1 MRARCRQPNRLL
13 ASYCQAHGQRFWLAR
28 SDAIHPG
35 LHRRPVGP
43 LEAGHRPQPLPGPA
57 RLLQVAVAE
66 GDLKIN
72 PMEGMKPPQLP
83 EQPVEVVRPE
93 HLARLLKTCE
103 GRDFTSRRDT
113 AIILLLVDTGMRR
126 AECVGMTVD
135 DVDLDQRIV
144 WVLGEGRRPQALP
157 IGRKT
162 AQALDRYLRVREG
175 HRLATCRSSGSAAT
189 DA

>member
-1 MRARCRQPNRLL
+1 
-13 ASYCQAHGQRFWLAR
+13 
-28 SDAIHPG
+28 
-35 LHRRPVGP
+35 
-43 LEAGHRPQPLPGPA
+43 
-57 RLLQVAVAE
+57 
-66 GDLKIN
+66 
-72 PMEGMKPPQLP
+72 
-83 EQPVEVVRPE
+83 
-93 HLARLLKTCE
+93 
-103 GRDFTSRRDT
+103 
-113 AIILLLVDTGMRR
+113 MRR

-144 WVLGEGRRPQALP
+144 WVLGGDRRPQALP